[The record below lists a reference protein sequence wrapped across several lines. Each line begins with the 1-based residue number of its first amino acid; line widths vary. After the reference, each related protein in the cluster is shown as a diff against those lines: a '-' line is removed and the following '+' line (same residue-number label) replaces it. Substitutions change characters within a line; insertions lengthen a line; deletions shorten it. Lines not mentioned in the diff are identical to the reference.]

1 MENCCCCG
9 AWNIHD
15 SVSEEDKKVLET
27 ALAGL
32 VGCTYEPIAVATQVV
47 NGVNY
52 LFIAKS
58 TTVTLQPKTGLAKV
72 YVTAAPA
79 GSEPR
84 LVNIENII

>member
-1 MENCCCCG
+1 MENCCCG
-9 AWNIHD
+9 GWNVHE
-15 SVSEEDKKVLET
+15 SVSAEDKKVFDT

-52 LFIAKS
+52 LFIAKY
-58 TTVTLQPKTGLAKV
+58 TRVTNPPVSGLAKV
-72 YVTAAPA
+72 YITASPA

-84 LVNIENII
+84 LVNIETLV